1 MERDGIDMRDDPA
14 PEESE
19 KGKANSSIAPK

>member
-19 KGKANSSIAPK
+19 KARVDSSIAPK